1 MRLLQRRILTASGRE
16 NRPHRSRTAPAQRNR
31 FSSLSLMHIPPAQ
44 GPAAQMC
51 SRALYGQIRFSRSV
65 DADVRHG
72 VDGRVAA
79 HADAVARLRAV
90 ERAAAAAGNGKAVAA
105 IDLHTPL
112 ERALLEHRAV
122 RSLRHGR
129 TFFPHNIVRCVWQ
142 AANFSAKQQKRT
154 NRGIPADAPVFPCI
168 GFNFPSGSAA
178 YPRADTP

>member
-1 MRLLQRRILTASGRE
+1 MICFIQCRILTASGRE

-31 FSSLSLMHIPPAQ
+31 FSSRFSSLS
-44 GPAAQMC
+44 QMC
-51 SRALYGQIRFSRSV
+51 SRALYGQIRFFRSV

-72 VDGRVAA
+72 VDGRAPFMAA
-79 HADAVARLRAV
+79 TISSVTGTGRDLRPP
-90 ERAAAAAGNGKAVAA
+90 RHGIIGKG
-105 IDLHTPL
+105 ID
-112 ERALLEHRAV
+112 
-122 RSLRHGR
+122 RHGR
-129 TFFPHNIVRCVWQ
+129 TFFPHNHKIVRCVWQ

>member
-1 MRLLQRRILTASGRE
+1 MIYFIQCRILTASGRE

-31 FSSLSLMHIPPAQ
+31 FSSLSLMHIPPVQ
-44 GPAAQMC
+44 GPAAHLC
-51 SRALYGQIRFSRSV
+51 SRALYGQIRFFRSV

-72 VDGRVAA
+72 VDGRAPFMAA
-79 HADAVARLRAV
+79 TISSVTGTGRDLRPP
-90 ERAAAAAGNGKAVAA
+90 RHGIIGKG
-105 IDLHTPL
+105 ID
-112 ERALLEHRAV
+112 
-122 RSLRHGR
+122 RHGR
-129 TFFPHNIVRCVWQ
+129 TFFPHNHKIVRCVWQ